1 MYTCPVNYNIDGNKM
16 WDSQDSIE
24 EDKVILETEITLK
37 TGPNI
42 TMKIHEESRPLSGTL
57 SRFDSEEDTK
67 DPAILRVFEDDESDF
82 DENRQ
87 TPRSP
92 RKVRFGGESVKL
104 RTPESES
111 SQQEEDNESSMIKI
125 TVTDAVSIRTK
136 RSLIPVRV
144 SSLPST
150 PKKKLNDQKTV
161 GKHYKS
167 APNLTMASSKIP
179 LRKKVM
185 QDVQT
190 QADLKITNGGG
201 LDNGETM
208 EQQQPKSVQEK
219 QEKKERK
226 EVVLRPSIL
235 KHSRADDSLSPIP
248 VHNEIEVFHNLTRSP
263 ERSRRNSE
271 TSATEKDD
279 ENSQKV
285 ETTLINQDQIMET
298 KPMESADF
306 RNYDSFTIYEE
317 SVSYVT
323 SQTNLEHMVVEEVV
337 KRQSVAIP
345 GNSNELTIQQS
356 LSSLTSDVNSN

>member
-1 MYTCPVNYNIDGNKM
+1 MVDINKF
-16 WDSQDSIE
+16 
-24 EDKVILETEITLK
+24 V
-37 TGPNI
+37 
-42 TMKIHEESRPLSGTL
+42 
-57 SRFDSEEDTK
+57 
-67 DPAILRVFEDDESDF
+67 
-82 DENRQ
+82 
-87 TPRSP
+87 
-92 RKVRFGGESVKL
+92 
-104 RTPESES
+104 
-111 SQQEEDNESSMIKI
+111 
-125 TVTDAVSIRTK
+125 
-136 RSLIPVRV
+136 
-144 SSLPST
+144 
-150 PKKKLNDQKTV
+150 
-161 GKHYKS
+161 
-167 APNLTMASSKIP
+167 
-179 LRKKVM
+179 
-185 QDVQT
+185 
-190 QADLKITNGGG
+190 G
-201 LDNGETM
+201 LDHGEAM
-208 EQQQPKSVQEK
+208 EQPQAKSVQEK

-356 LSSLTSDVNSN
+356 LSSLTSDVSIIIIQNVFIWIIKFLYSNITPS